1 MSLFKKKIMDYAI
14 ETQRK
19 DNKKRL
25 MLPKLVSEGKSDVS
39 PSLHHTIVFQQAN
52 LPAG

>member
-1 MSLFKKKIMDYAI
+1 MDFTI
-14 ETQRK
+14 ETERK

-25 MLPKLVSEGKSDVS
+25 MLPKLVSGVKSDIS
-39 PSLHHTIVFQQAN
+39 PSVRHTIVFQQAN